1 MPAAADLQLDQ
12 GSNRRRLFFAQ
23 ASKECKEEHLKAW
36 FSQYGVVEQ
45 VHLYNDNSNSLSSGC
60 GYITMVTHEQAAL
73 ALAAVQNKPQL
84 PNPIGLLNVSWAL
97 TSDGTA
103 NMASPPSQLVAN
115 ADRTVFFAKVPP
127 TALASEVEM
136 LFGSFGRLAE
146 VNLFRAWA
154 GAKHSKGCGLITYVD
169 RQSAAVAIAQLHGKY
184 VFPGSDCPMV
194 VEWMDLKKQRPM
206 GECYLCA
213 PQMVTCQHAVQDTA
227 YGFAVH
233 CPQFSA
239 LCTA

>member
-1 MPAAADLQLDQ
+1 MRRSLAEEQDLPSGSHSTLLTTQHSLDTFSGSFATMSVTDEASTLTVVPVLNNVAMPAAADLQLDQ

-115 ADRTVFFAKVPP
+115 ADRTVRHAISSWPH
-127 TALASEVEM
+127 ACLHA
-136 LFGSFGRLAE
+136 
-146 VNLFRAWA
+146 
-154 GAKHSKGCGLITYVD
+154 
-169 RQSAAVAIAQLHGKY
+169 AIACTLPVCMKPSCKG
-184 VFPGSDCPMV
+184 VCCTNLL
-194 VEWMDLKKQRPM
+194 WLK
-206 GECYLCA
+206 
-213 PQMVTCQHAVQDTA
+213 
-227 YGFAVH
+227 
-233 CPQFSA
+233 QFS
-239 LCTA
+239 TAV